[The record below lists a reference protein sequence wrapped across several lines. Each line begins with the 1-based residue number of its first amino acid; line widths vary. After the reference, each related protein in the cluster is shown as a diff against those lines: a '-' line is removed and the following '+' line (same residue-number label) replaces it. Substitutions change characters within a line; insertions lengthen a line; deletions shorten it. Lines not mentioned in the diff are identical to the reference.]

1 MSRSFKNSFVYCI
14 DKLDIIN
21 HKSIKMKKIL
31 CLFIA
36 TAFLASC
43 ETNVTEE
50 TDKIAG
56 KWLREGNRLNKG
68 YMAGNQRDYDI
79 VKKFMDAYENM
90 DAESMVELSSDTLK
104 FHPSDLSGVFN
115 IDMTNTDFIN
125 ERQSNWDSISRDYV
139 VILPLK
145 MEGSKNRVVTT
156 MFTEARY
163 VKDGTVDSINF
174 YERLYLNEDD
184 KIVRVVQFSRPA
196 NE

>member
-156 MFTEARY
+156 MFSESRY

-174 YERLYLNEDD
+174 YERLYLNEND
-184 KIVRVVQFSRPA
+184 KIVRVVQFSRPT

>member
-1 MSRSFKNSFVYCI
+1 MKTSFKNSFVYCI
-14 DKLDIIN
+14 DKLNIIN

-104 FHPSDLSGVFN
+104 FHPSDLSGVFD

-145 MEGSKNRVVTT
+145 MEGTKNRVVTT

>member
-1 MSRSFKNSFVYCI
+1 
-14 DKLDIIN
+14 
-21 HKSIKMKKIL
+21 MKKIL

-90 DAESMVELSSDTLK
+90 EQIINHLMNKAAIKNVDQKLLSQLEGELPK
-104 FHPSDLSGVFN
+104 G
-115 IDMTNTDFIN
+115 
-125 ERQSNWDSISRDYV
+125 WD
-139 VILPLK
+139 
-145 MEGSKNRVVTT
+145 NRVIWEFV
-156 MFTEARY
+156 
-163 VKDGTVDSINF
+163 
-174 YERLYLNEDD
+174 
-184 KIVRVVQFSRPA
+184 SRA
-196 NE
+196 N

>member
-21 HKSIKMKKIL
+21 HKSIKIKKIL
-31 CLFIA
+31 CLFIE

-174 YERLYLNEDD
+174 YERLYLNEND
-184 KIVRVVQFSRPA
+184 KIVRVVQFSRPT

>member
-90 DAESMVELSSDTLK
+90 DAEAMVELSSDTLK
-104 FHPSDLSGVFN
+104 FHPSDLSGVFD

-174 YERLYLNEDD
+174 YERLYLNEND
-184 KIVRVVQFSRPA
+184 KIVRVVQFSRPT

>member
-1 MSRSFKNSFVYCI
+1 MKTSFKNSFVYCI
-14 DKLDIIN
+14 DKLNIID

-31 CLFIA
+31 CLFIVA
-36 TAFLASC
+36 TILASC

-68 YMAGNQRDYDI
+68 YMAGNQRDYDM

-104 FHPSDLSGVFN
+104 FHPSDLSGVFD

-125 ERQSNWDSISRDYV
+125 ERQSNWDSISRDYIL
-139 VILPLK
+139 ILPLK
-145 MEGSKNRVVTT
+145 MEGTKNRVVTT

>member
-104 FHPSDLSGVFN
+104 FHPSDLSGVFD

>member
-174 YERLYLNEDD
+174 YERLYLNEND
-184 KIVRVVQFSRPA
+184 KIVRVVQFSRPT

>member
-1 MSRSFKNSFVYCI
+1 MKNT
-14 DKLDIIN
+14 
-21 HKSIKMKKIL
+21 L

-43 ETNVTEE
+43 GTNVTEE

>member
-14 DKLDIIN
+14 NKLDIIN

-174 YERLYLNEDD
+174 YERLYLNEND

>member
-36 TAFLASC
+36 TAFLAYC

-174 YERLYLNEDD
+174 YERLYLNEND
-184 KIVRVVQFSRPA
+184 KIVRVVQFSRPT

>member
-145 MEGSKNRVVTT
+145 MEGTKNRVVTT

>member
-1 MSRSFKNSFVYCI
+1 
-14 DKLDIIN
+14 
-21 HKSIKMKKIL
+21 MKKIL

-90 DAESMVELSSDTLK
+90 DAELMVELSSDTLK

-174 YERLYLNEDD
+174 YERLYLNEND

>member
-90 DAESMVELSSDTLK
+90 DAELMVELSSDTLK
-104 FHPSDLSGVFN
+104 FHPSDLSGVFD

-145 MEGSKNRVVTT
+145 MEGTKNRVVTT

-174 YERLYLNEDD
+174 YERLYLNEND
-184 KIVRVVQFSRPA
+184 KIVRVVQFSRPT

>member
-145 MEGSKNRVVTT
+145 MEGTKNRVVTT

-174 YERLYLNEDD
+174 YERLYLNEND

>member
-14 DKLDIIN
+14 NKLDIIN

>member
-1 MSRSFKNSFVYCI
+1 
-14 DKLDIIN
+14 
-21 HKSIKMKKIL
+21 MKKIL

-90 DAESMVELSSDTLK
+90 DAELMVELSSDTLK
-104 FHPSDLSGVFN
+104 FHPSDLSGVFD
-115 IDMTNTDFIN
+115 IDMTNTGFIN

-145 MEGSKNRVVTT
+145 MEGTKNRVVTT
-156 MFTEARY
+156 MFSESRY

-174 YERLYLNEDD
+174 YERLYLNEND

>member
-21 HKSIKMKKIL
+21 HKSIKIKKIL

-174 YERLYLNEDD
+174 YERLYLNEND
-184 KIVRVVQFSRPA
+184 KIVRVVQFSRPT

>member
-174 YERLYLNEDD
+174 YERLYLNEND

>member
-14 DKLDIIN
+14 NKLDIIN

-104 FHPSDLSGVFN
+104 FHPSDLSGVFD

-145 MEGSKNRVVTT
+145 MEGTKNRVVTT

>member
-14 DKLDIIN
+14 NKLDIIN

-145 MEGSKNRVVTT
+145 MEGTKNRVVTT
-156 MFTEARY
+156 MFSESRY

-174 YERLYLNEDD
+174 YERLYLNEND